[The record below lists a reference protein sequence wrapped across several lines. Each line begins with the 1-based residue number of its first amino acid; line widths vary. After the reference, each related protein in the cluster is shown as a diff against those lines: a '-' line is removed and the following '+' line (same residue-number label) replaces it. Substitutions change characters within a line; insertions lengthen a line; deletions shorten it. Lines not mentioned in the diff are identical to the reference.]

1 MRKTPHGGL
10 EVPVRCFFELIWFI
24 FILYG
29 GIECLAGR
37 WHFPADIQFLG
48 FHFLGFLFVIFVT
61 IVIDQASCLY
71 NFFFDWCHVRNI

>member
-48 FHFLGFLFVIFVT
+48 FHSFWVFICYFCY
-61 IVIDQASCLY
+61 DC
-71 NFFFDWCHVRNI
+71 N